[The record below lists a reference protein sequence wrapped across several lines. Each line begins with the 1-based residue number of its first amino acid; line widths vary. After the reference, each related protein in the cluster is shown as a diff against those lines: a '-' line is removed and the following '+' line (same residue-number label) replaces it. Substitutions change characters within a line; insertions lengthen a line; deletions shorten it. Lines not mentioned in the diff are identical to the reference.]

1 MPQEA
6 DSQRIQL
13 LPEHIIDQIK
23 AGEVIER
30 PSTLLKELLE
40 NSVDAGSS
48 KIEIEIKN
56 NGLDLIQIKDNGKG
70 IPFED
75 LDLAFCR
82 HATSKI
88 ERFEDI
94 YNLFTYG
101 FRGEALAS
109 IAAVSKLTCS
119 TNPKDCP
126 EGLIRIEG
134 GETTTLNQDETPE
147 ENSGTLLSVRDL
159 FFNTPARMKF
169 IQSKTSEKNQLDKI
183 VKAFL
188 LTSPEVAF
196 NVKWDDNDK
205 TVYPA
210 KPIEKLDERVA
221 EVLKKSRPL
230 KLKEFKGEYDGITFN
245 VFLSRESTRGNA
257 GKSQFIF
264 VNKRLVQD
272 AAIHKIVLN
281 SAQKLWPLG
290 ETGHY
295 CAYIDLA
302 ADALD
307 VNIHPNKTQ
316 VKFYE
321 SAKVYSLVSSVI
333 KEGIKAEGEAPR
345 NIGTANQSFSF
356 ENKEGLG
363 EVQYRSYEFDSN
375 TSSLDNYFDKLDGKR
390 EERPFLDQAAYAIAN
405 FGDHALLKEGHKVY
419 ALEGKKT
426 IQAWLKESLNK
437 GDLSPTPL
445 LVSQPLRPQGEQTAK
460 KISKLAGLGF
470 EIDSLGAEDYV
481 LRAFPQA
488 VQRLPYRE
496 YLSEYLEND
505 KGEEIWDVEIWKDEW
520 TRYLEKA
527 VSELGIDILIEKG
540 IASKLNRDKVKK
552 LI

>member
-1 MPQEA
+1 MRSSETA
-6 DSQRIQL
+6 KIQL

-40 NSVDAGSS
+40 NSVDAGPTQ
-48 KIEIEIKN
+48 IEIEIRN
-56 NGLDLIQIKDNGKG
+56 NGLDLIQIKDDGRG

-119 TNPKDCP
+119 TNTANSP
-126 EGLIRIEG
+126 EGLIKIEG
-134 GETTTLNQDETPE
+134 GETTALNQDKDPE
-147 ENSGTLLSVRDL
+147 EKSGTLLSVRDL

-183 VKAFL
+183 IKAFL
-188 LTSPEVAF
+188 LTSPEIAF
-196 NVKWDDNDK
+196 KIKWDDEDK
-205 TVYPA
+205 KVFGS
-210 KPIEKLDERVA
+210 KEEGQLKERVA
-221 EVLKKSRPL
+221 EVIKKARPL
-230 KLKEFKGEYDGITFN
+230 NLKEYHGEYDGIRFH
-245 VFLSRESTRGNA
+245 VFISRESTRGNA

-272 AAIHKIVLN
+272 TAVHKIILN
-281 SAQKLWPLG
+281 SAQRLWPIG

-295 CAYIDLA
+295 CAYIELP

-321 SAKVYSLVSSVI
+321 SSKVYSLVSSVI
-333 KEGIKAEGEAPR
+333 KEGIKKEGSTSDLRPS
-345 NIGTANQSFSF
+345 NQSFNF
-356 ENKEGLG
+356 ESKKEDLG
-363 EVQYRSYEFDSN
+363 EVQYRSFDFDSR
-375 TSSLDNYFDKLDGKR
+375 SEDLDNYFDRLDGKSEMPQEDQQGHSLVASLGDMALVR
-390 EERPFLDQAAYAIAN
+390 EGLN
-405 FGDHALLKEGHKVY
+405 TY
-419 ALEGKKT
+419 ALDAKKT
-426 IQAWLKESLNK
+426 VQLWLRESLK
-437 GDLSPTPL
+437 RGDLSPMPL
-445 LVSQPLRPQGEQTAK
+445 LVSQPLRPASDSAAK
-460 KISKLAGLGF
+460 IKKLQAYGF
-470 EIDSLGAEDYV
+470 EIDPLGADDFV

-488 VQRLPYRE
+488 AQRLPYRE
-496 YLSEYLEND
+496 FLSEYIENSNA
-505 KGEEIWDVEIWKDEW
+505 EEIWEVELWKDEW
-520 TRYLEKA
+520 SRYLIKA
-527 VSELGIDILIEKG
+527 VQELGIENLIENN
-540 IASKLNRDKVKK
+540 IASPLSRDKLKK
-552 LI
+552 LL